1 MENMY
6 DREWYEDDTPID
18 LSKYDNWTKEEIDAE
33 IARLEEEGRK
43 ERDRLRR
50 ERALA
55 SAL

>member
-1 MENMY
+1 MENIN
-6 DREWYEDDTPID
+6 DREWFEDDTPHD
-18 LSKYDNWTKEEIDAE
+18 LSRFDGWTKEQMDAE

-50 ERALA
+50 ERVLA

>member
-1 MENMY
+1 MENKY

-33 IARLEEEGRK
+33 ITRLEEEGRE

-50 ERALA
+50 ERVLA
-55 SAL
+55 SVN

>member
-1 MENMY
+1 MENIN
-6 DREWYEDDTPID
+6 DREWFEDDTPHD
-18 LSKYDNWTKEEIDAE
+18 LSRFDGWIKEQMDAE
-33 IARLEEEGRK
+33 IARLEEEGRR